1 MNKRNHNA
9 LQTAILENQCA
20 NRVQPNGL
28 KNDSEDTW
36 QSTRGRKIRL
46 ILAYFFWIVT
56 LPISVFLSFEVIP
69 ANMRAV
75 VWRFGKL
82 ISPEGYGPGLLFY
95 NPFCD
100 RVRKIDIR
108 EQVAVVPNQKYV
120 TKDAVTVG
128 ASFIMRIKL
137 SNPQLSICTTMN
149 QISLAQTVAVEHLRL
164 QFQANRLERFWKS
177 RTAIL
182 FALKSHLNMELAPF
196 GLLVMYIELTNV
208 NLPLYLKEPLIK
220 LVIENRRAK
229 IKEAVLES
237 QLAAIESGTINLYE
251 HDAPPLM
258 EYVKTIGL
266 ENCSKS
272 LQRILAASND
282 DTRLEKI

>member
-1 MNKRNHNA
+1 
-9 LQTAILENQCA
+9 
-20 NRVQPNGL
+20 
-28 KNDSEDTW
+28 
-36 QSTRGRKIRL
+36 
-46 ILAYFFWIVT
+46 
-56 LPISVFLSFEVIP
+56 
-69 ANMRAV
+69 
-75 VWRFGKL
+75 
-82 ISPEGYGPGLLFY
+82 
-95 NPFCD
+95 
-100 RVRKIDIR
+100 
-108 EQVAVVPNQKYV
+108 
-120 TKDAVTVG
+120 
-128 ASFIMRIKL
+128 
-137 SNPQLSICTTMN
+137 MN

-182 FALKSHLNMELAPF
+182 FALKVILQLHAEQLSTEKGYLKNYYNIISLYYIQLGNYDFCWSHLNMELAPF